1 MRVTSIIFFA
11 SASILGSISGAST
24 APDAIQRHLSRKRL
38 LDFVEGAEARRF
50 LRRQKTNV
58 EDEESGF
65 LDQLAVKLDDVLTT
79 LPKVQNK
86 TKEQVFQ
93 LLQDSGLLWGKRE
106 VILHFVSLGPDDRKK
121 VLGMIVK
128 NAAKAKAMP

>member
-11 SASILGSISGAST
+11 LASILGSISGAST
-24 APDAIQRHLSRKRL
+24 APDAIQRHLSRKLL

-58 EDEESGF
+58 EDEERGF

>member
-1 MRVTSIIFFA
+1 MGFEWCVDGPGRDSETS
-11 SASILGSISGAST
+11 LEK
-24 APDAIQRHLSRKRL
+24 LL
-38 LDFVEGAEARRF
+38 LDFVEGDEARRF

-58 EDEESGF
+58 EDEERGF

-128 NAAKAKAMP
+128 NAAMAKAMP

>member
-11 SASILGSISGAST
+11 SASILASISGAST
-24 APDAIQRHLSRKRL
+24 APDAIQRHLSIKLL
-38 LDFVEGAEARRF
+38 LDFVEGDEARRF

-58 EDEESGF
+58 EDEERGF

-128 NAAKAKAMP
+128 NAAMAKAMP